1 MTEEQRRQ
9 LTIHEQYPN
18 IPLGV
23 DLRAITR
30 ADRSPARGILD
41 ETITVERLLRQDRL
55 KGGPMELFR
64 IELAVADWAH
74 ECAARGD
81 GTVAELLVPEP
92 GWTLPTQTRRSFQKL
107 ARFELRTVVYSVDS
121 DRREDYYDTDR
132 GRNPA
137 LPGEVA
143 DYVGV
148 GTGESLEMPLGT
160 SGDHVVLTR
169 DAQGEVHLNGLGDY
183 IAERGYS
190 GGEVWLAFTS
200 SGEFIWDSVGPW
212 LPMET

>member
-81 GTVAELLVPEP
+81 RTVAELLVPEP

-137 LPGEVA
+137 LPVRSQTTSAWEQVSRLKCRSA
-143 DYVGV
+143 PAATTLSSRATPKARCTS
-148 GTGESLEMPLGT
+148 TGSATT
-160 SGDHVVLTR
+160 SQSED
-169 DAQGEVHLNGLGDY
+169 
-183 IAERGYS
+183 I
-190 GGEVWLAFTS
+190 LAARYGSRSPAAAS
-200 SGEFIWDSVGPW
+200 SFGIR
-212 LPMET
+212 